1 VRTSVGAIAELN
13 PRPDRTGI
21 SPDTVVSFV
30 PMKAV
35 EVLSGRM
42 DPSETRLAA
51 DVMKGFTSFQEG
63 DVLAAKITP
72 CMEIGKV
79 AIARGL
85 KNGIGFGSTEFHV
98 IRALADISREYV
110 LFYLLQERIRREAR
124 LNMTG
129 AVGQLRV
136 PAAFLDALDLPL
148 PPAPEQRR
156 IVAMIEELFSKLDA
170 GVEELEK
177 AKAQL
182 KRYRQSVLKA
192 AFSGEL
198 TGDWRKKRLATSKE
212 PPETAQELLE
222 RIREERKRLATSE
235 GRKWKE
241 PPTLDT
247 SELPELPEGW
257 AWARMDA
264 VNHRIQDGTHFS
276 PTEQFDSPGDDRY
289 PYVTSKNIRD
299 WGMELDDITYVS
311 EGTHRPIYDRCNPE
325 LGDVLLVKDGVN
337 TGTVTTNTLDG
348 EFSLLSSV
356 ALLKPIRHGL
366 NPDYLRYYLASPIGQ
381 RMIAGRMSG
390 VSPV

>member
-1 VRTSVGAIAELN
+1 MDFYNQTVLPPRWARTALGELVEFTYGKALKE
-13 PRPDRTGI
+13 DRRDAG
-21 SPDTVVSFV
+21 
-30 PMKAV
+30 
-35 EVLSGRM
+35 
-42 DPSETRLAA
+42 
-51 DVMKGFTSFQEG
+51 
-63 DVLAAKITP
+63 
-72 CMEIGKV
+72 GKV
-79 AIARGL
+79 PVYGSNGVVGTHSEALVSQPAVIIGRKGAAGEVHISHVPFWPIDTTYYAIPPDGL
-85 KNGIGFGSTEFHV
+85 CLEF
-98 IRALADISREYV
+98 LYYV
-110 LFYLLQERIRREAR
+110 LKTLSLGSLDRSTAIPG
-124 LNMTG
+124 LNRDD
-129 AVGQLRV
+129 AYASEVSV
-136 PAAFLDALDLPL
+136 PPFF
-148 PPAPEQRR
+148 EQRR
-156 IVAMIEELFSKLDA
+156 IVAKIEELFSKLDA

-381 RMIAGRMSG
+381 RMIAGSPARRFA
-390 VSPV
+390 VSFSTGFGRPRCA